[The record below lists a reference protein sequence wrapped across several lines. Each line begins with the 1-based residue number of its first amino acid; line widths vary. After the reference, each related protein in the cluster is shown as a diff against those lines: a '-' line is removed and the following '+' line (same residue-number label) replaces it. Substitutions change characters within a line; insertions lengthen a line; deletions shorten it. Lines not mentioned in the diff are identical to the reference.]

1 MLDFVEREANV
12 MNTALRHSGKQNR
25 PGEADPASVAA
36 KFAQRLLSDDCAR
49 LVEEFYAEGARF
61 VRPDR
66 FAIVGREPIRL
77 HWTAVVQAGLKN
89 ADIKLSGVEKA
100 GREAIGLGR
109 YNLTFG
115 SDDRR
120 ESGAFFV
127 RYRRQDD
134 GTWKAAEHVFHS
146 DSS

>member
-1 MLDFVEREANV
+1 
-12 MNTALRHSGKQNR
+12 MNTTVHHISKQAR

-36 KFAQRLLSDDCAR
+36 EFAQRLLSDDCER
-49 LVEEFYAEGARF
+49 LVEEFYTEGARF

-66 FAIVGREPIRL
+66 FPIVGREPIRL

-89 ADIKLSGVEKA
+89 AEIKLSGVEQA

-115 SDDRR
+115 SGGRH

-127 RYRRQDD
+127 RYSRQDD
-134 GTWKAAEHVFHS
+134 GSWKAAEHVFHS
-146 DSS
+146 DGT